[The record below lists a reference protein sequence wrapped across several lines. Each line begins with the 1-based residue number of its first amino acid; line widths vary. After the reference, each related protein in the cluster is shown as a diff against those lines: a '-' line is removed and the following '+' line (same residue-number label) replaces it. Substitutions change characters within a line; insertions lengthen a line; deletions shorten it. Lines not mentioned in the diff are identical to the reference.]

1 MVGEAYKHMA
11 AQGKKLVVVTGLSGS
26 GKSVALNALEDQ
38 GYYCIDNLP
47 VGLLRSFGQQLVSQD
62 ERQYRRVAVG
72 VDARS
77 ESAELSL
84 LPSLFAQLRQAGLNV
99 EILFLEAQDDILLQ
113 RFSETRRRHPLSSP
127 ERTLADA
134 IALERE
140 LLEPLQQSADLQL
153 DTTRT
158 NVHQLRDL
166 VRERVGER
174 APGQLSLLVQSFGFK
189 HGLPRDAN
197 FVYDARCLPNPHWQP
212 ELRPFTGR
220 DASVARYLE
229 GEAKVGQLL
238 DHIIAFLE
246 DWIPCFEAD
255 GRSYLTVAI
264 GCTGGQHRSVYLA
277 EQIAAHFSAHG
288 RNVITRHRELS

>member
-1 MVGEAYKHMA
+1 MA
-11 AQGKKLVVVTGLSGS
+11 AHGKKLVVVTGLSGS
-26 GKSVALNALEDQ
+26 GKSIALNALEDQ

-47 VGLLRSFGQQLVSQD
+47 VGLLQTFGQQLIDQHD
-62 ERQYRRVAVG
+62 RQYERVAVG

-84 LPSLFAQLRQAGLNV
+84 LPGLFRELCDAGLSI
-99 EILFLEAQDDILLQ
+99 EILFLEAQDDILMQ
-113 RFSETRRRHPLSSP
+113 RFSETRRRHPLNRP
-127 ERTLADA
+127 DRTLADA

-140 LLEPLQQSADLQL
+140 LLEPLQQNANLQL

-166 VRERVGER
+166 VRDRVGAR
-174 APGQLSLLVQSFGFK
+174 APGELSLLVQSFGFK

-212 ELRPFTGR
+212 ELRPLTGR
-220 DASVARYLE
+220 DDAVANYLQ
-229 GEAKVGQLL
+229 GEPKVGQLMT
-238 DHIIAFLE
+238 HIIAFLE
-246 DWIPCFEAD
+246 EWMPCFEAD
-255 GRSYLTVAI
+255 GRSYVTVAI
-264 GCTGGQHRSVYLA
+264 GCTGGQHRSVYLT
-277 EQIAAHFSAHG
+277 EQIAAHFRALG